1 MDLLKNTSK
10 KASILSFLFVLL
22 SVAVVHADVYE
33 IDSINKLYV
42 KNARLARI
50 RIDSLQRRCEES
62 DYRECSRSQLEI
74 VYSLICSY
82 LNEPALSIKH
92 ANNAYLYSS
101 KDRYYGDLLTS
112 LQILIDNELNLGFN
126 KLAVEHTLLLK
137 KEAEKSPEIYRGYFV
152 PTALKYLSLSYSKN
166 EIGKCNEML
175 DEAIRISKG
184 TSDEYILFYEISIWR
199 AKCYLNVKDY
209 ARAEQI
215 FIDIL
220 RHLKSD
226 SKYQRG
232 HIDKVGYDIH
242 YLNIYTQLAIVYVY
256 LNRNTDAEITFNKA
270 MALYEKYPDV
280 PEVKNRIA
288 QYLLLTCQYDELDKF
303 VEPLIDTSVQS
314 KEMLQLMQMLLQS
327 YLVQG
332 NETKAKN
339 LYPQYIS
346 LDDTIKLRTSD
357 CAIEELNIAY
367 NTSQLQKKIAL
378 QKTYLAFGSTIL
390 VLLSFI
396 VVSIIIYNRRLKR
409 LYKSALQRIEEF
421 MEQQKEITLVNESN
435 KDRAAETEYEKLF
448 LQLDE
453 RIKRDKPYLDFM
465 FGRDELAVFANL
477 DKNKLT
483 EVIKAGAK
491 VTPSKY
497 LNQLR
502 IVCSIELLKTKPG
515 YSIEAIAKDSG
526 FGTRTTF
533 YRVFTD
539 TFGITPKQFREK
551 IIQ

>member
-42 KNARLARI
+42 KDARLARI
-50 RIDSLQRRCEES
+50 RIDSLQRRCEDS

-184 TSDEYILFYEISIWR
+184 TSDEYILFYEISIWK

-209 ARAEQI
+209 AQAEQI

-226 SKYQRG
+226 SKYQKG
-232 HIDKVGYDIH
+232 HIDKAGYDIN
-242 YLNIYTQLAIVYVY
+242 YLNIYAQLAIVYVY
-256 LNRNTDAEITFNKA
+256 LKRNTDAEITFNKA
-270 MALYEKYPDV
+270 MSLYEKYPDV

-288 QYLLLTCQYDELDKF
+288 QYLLLTSQYDELDKF

-332 NETKAKN
+332 NETKAKD

-421 MEQQKEITLVNESN
+421 MEQQKEITRVNESI

-502 IVCSIELLKTKPG
+502 IVCSIELLKTKPE

-539 TFGITPKQFREK
+539 SFGITPKQFREK